1 MKTDSIIIKNAHA
14 NNLKDVD
21 IELPKHSIVVFTGV
35 SGSGKSSL
43 LFDTIYTEAQ
53 RQLIETFSSFAR
65 ARLPKLSRPDV
76 DEIKHLSTPI
86 VIDQKK
92 MGNNLRS
99 TVGTATELATYI
111 RLLYSRIGQP
121 FLHLPSFA
129 FSFNH
134 PEGMCPHC
142 QGLGKEVK
150 IDLDLFIDKEKSLR
164 EGALLHPNY
173 KQNSYLLKELL
184 KYGIFD
190 NDKPL
195 KDWSEEEL
203 HKLLYSEPIDL
214 DKSKTGLSYN
224 RYHEGIITKLERTII
239 EKAIDEKGED
249 ERNARDRFF
258 TYRVCEHCH
267 GSRIN
272 ERARSV
278 RIGDKSIDQIF
289 SMELSDVWEF
299 FKHLESNIE
308 DGEVRQMAVPVLR
321 KINYLLSQLVNIGV
335 GYLSLDRPVST
346 LSGGESQRVKM
357 ARQLDCDLTDLIYV
371 LDEPSIGLHPRDNER
386 LIELM
391 RGLRDRGN
399 SVFVVEHDP
408 DIILSAEWA
417 VDMGPKAGS
426 KGGEVMYNGP
436 IGGLT
441 ASQGLTGKCLRER
454 QLEATRQWQR
464 RTFNESFLIEHAS
477 VNNLKDITVRIPKGV
492 LTCITGVAGWG
503 KSSLIHGCFVPQHPE
518 AIVIDQQPIG
528 RTSRGNIASY
538 IGIFNHLR
546 QFFAQSNNVDASL
559 FSFNAAGACPKCEG
573 RGFLSFEMNFLDAVK
588 TRCPECEGKR
598 YNKKALGYQYRGKNI
613 AEVLDMTVEEA
624 LDFFADEKKVTR
636 YLLLLQEVGLSY
648 LKLGQTL
655 SSLSGGESQRL
666 KIATELRKKGN
677 IYVMDEP
684 TTGLHMND
692 IERFFQIVSKLVDAG
707 NTVVIIE
714 HNLDIIRRADWI
726 IDLGP
731 EGGKN
736 GGEIIFEGTPEELKS
751 CSRSITARYI

>member
-1 MKTDSIIIKNAHA
+1 M
-14 NNLKDVD
+14 
-21 IELPKHSIVVFTGV
+21 
-35 SGSGKSSL
+35 
-43 LFDTIYTEAQ
+43 
-53 RQLIETFSSFAR
+53 
-65 ARLPKLSRPDV
+65 
-76 DEIKHLSTPI
+76 
-86 VIDQKK
+86 IDQKK

-111 RLLYSRIGQP
+111 RLLYSRVGQP
-121 FLHLPSFA
+121 MLHLPSFA

-150 IDLDLFIDKEKSLR
+150 IDIDLFLDKEKSLR

-224 RYHEGIITKLERTII
+224 RYHEGIITKLERSII
-239 EKAIDEKGED
+239 EKAIDQKDED
-249 ERNARDRFF
+249 ELNARDMFF

-272 ERARSV
+272 NRARSV
-278 RIGDKSIDQIF
+278 KIGGKSIDQIF

-299 FKHLESNIE
+299 FK
-308 DGEVRQMAVPVLR
+308 QMETNTDHDEAREMALPILR
-321 KINYLLSQLVNIGV
+321 KVNYILSQLVNIGV

-371 LDEPSIGLHPRDNER
+371 LDEPCIGLHPRD
-386 LIELM
+386 
-391 RGLRDRGN
+391 
-399 SVFVVEHDP
+399 
-408 DIILSAEWA
+408 
-417 VDMGPKAGS
+417 
-426 KGGEVMYNGP
+426 
-436 IGGLT
+436 
-441 ASQGLTGKCLRER
+441 
-454 QLEATRQWQR
+454 
-464 RTFNESFLIEHAS
+464 
-477 VNNLKDITVRIPKGV
+477 
-492 LTCITGVAGWG
+492 
-503 KSSLIHGCFVPQHPE
+503 
-518 AIVIDQQPIG
+518 
-528 RTSRGNIASY
+528 
-538 IGIFNHLR
+538 
-546 QFFAQSNNVDASL
+546 
-559 FSFNAAGACPKCEG
+559 
-573 RGFLSFEMNFLDAVK
+573 DAVK

-598 YNKKALGYQYRGKNI
+598 YNKKALGYRYRAKNI

-624 LDFFADEKKVTR
+624 LSFFADEKKVTR

-692 IERFFQIVSKLVDAG
+692 IERFYQIVCQLVDAG

-736 GGEIIFEGTPEELKS
+736 GGDVLVEGTPEDLS
-751 CSRSITARYI
+751 FCPRSITARYI

>member
-1 MKTDSIIIKNAHA
+1 MRTDRIIIENAHA
-14 NNLKDVD
+14 NNLRHVD
-21 IELPKHSIVVFTGV
+21 IELPKHRIVVFTGV

-76 DEIKHLSTPI
+76 NEIKYLSTPI

-121 FLHLPSFA
+121 MLHLPSFA

-150 IDLDLFIDKEKSLR
+150 IDPDLFIDKEKSLR

-195 KDWSEEEL
+195 KEWSNEEL

-224 RYHEGIITKLERTII
+224 RYHEGIITKLERAII
-239 EKAIDEKGED
+239 EKAIDEKDED
-249 ERNARDRFF
+249 EQHARDKFF
-258 TYRVCEHCH
+258 VYRVCPHCH

-278 RIGDKSIDQIF
+278 KIGNLSIDQLF
-289 SMELSDVWEF
+289 SMELTDVWEF
-299 FKHLESNIE
+299 FKQLENRIE
-308 DGEVRQMAVPVLR
+308 DAEVRQMALPILR
-321 KINYLLSQLVNIGV
+321 KVNYLLSQLVNIGV

-357 ARQLDCDLTDLIYV
+357 ARQLDCNLTDLIYV

-408 DIILSAEWA
+408 NIILSAEWA

-426 KGGEVMYNGP
+426 RGGQVVYNGP
-436 IGGLT
+436 IEGLAT
-441 ASQGLTGKCLRER
+441 SQGLTGKCLRER
-454 QLEATRQWQR
+454 EQETLKPRLR
-464 RTFNESFLIEHAS
+464 RAFRECFLVEHAT
-477 VNNLKDITVRIPKGV
+477 VNNLKDLSVRIPKGV
-492 LTCITGVAGWG
+492 LTCITGVAGCG
-503 KSSLIHGCFVPQHPE
+503 KSSLIHGCFVPLHPE

-528 RTSRGNIASY
+528 RTSRGHIASY

-546 QFFAQSNNVDASL
+546 QFFAQASGEDASL
-559 FSFNAAGACPKCEG
+559 FSFNATGACPKCEG

-598 YNKKALGYQYRGKNI
+598 YNKKALGYLYRGKNM
-613 AEVLDMTVEEA
+613 AEVLDMTVQEA
-624 LDFFADEKKVTR
+624 LDFFADEQKVTR
-636 YLLLLQEVGLSY
+636 YLLLLQEVGLDY

-655 SSLSGGESQRL
+655 SSLSGGENPRL
-666 KIATELRKKGN
+666 KIATELRKRGH

-692 IERFFQIVSKLVDAG
+692 IERFFQIVTKLVDAG
-707 NTVVIIE
+707 NTVIVIE

-731 EGGKN
+731 EGGKH
-736 GGEIIFEGTPEELKS
+736 GGEILFEGTPEDLKS

>member
-1 MKTDSIIIKNAHA
+1 MRTDSIIIKNAHT
-14 NNLKDVD
+14 NNLRHVDV
-21 IELPKHSIVVFTGV
+21 ELPKHSVVVFTGV

-65 ARLPKLSRPDV
+65 GRLPKLSRPDV

-111 RLLYSRIGQP
+111 RLLYSCIGQP

-142 QGLGKEVK
+142 HGLGKEVK
-150 IDLDLFIDKEKSLR
+150 VDPDLFLDKEKSLR

-195 KDWSEEEL
+195 KEWSEDEL
-203 HKLLYSEPIDL
+203 YKLLYSEPIDL

-224 RYHEGIITKLERTII
+224 RYHEGIITKLERAII
-239 EKAIDEKGED
+239 DKAIDEKNED
-249 ERNARDRFF
+249 EQNVRDKFF

-272 ERARSV
+272 DRARSV
-278 RIGDKSIDQIF
+278 MIGDKSIDQIF
-289 SMELSDVWEF
+289 GMELSDVWEF
-299 FKHLESNIE
+299 FKQLENNVE
-308 DGEVRQMAVPVLR
+308 NDEARQMAIPVLR
-321 KINYLLSQLVNIGV
+321 KVNYLLSQLVNIGV

-386 LIELM
+386 LIELV

-417 VDMGPKAGS
+417 VDMGPMAGS
-426 KGGEVMYNGP
+426 NGGHVVYNGP
-436 IGGLT
+436 IKGLVE
-441 ASQGLTGKCLRER
+441 SHGVTGKCLRER
-454 QLEATRQWQR
+454 QKDIVKTRPR
-464 RTFNESFLIEHAS
+464 RPFKDTFLIENAS
-477 VNNLKDITVRIPKGV
+477 VNNLKDLNVRIPKGV
-492 LTCITGVAGWG
+492 LTCITGVAGCG

-518 AIVIDQQPIG
+518 AIVIDQQPVG
-528 RTSRGNIASY
+528 RTSRGNVASY

-546 QFFAQSNNVDASL
+546 QFFAKTNGEDASL

-573 RGFLSFEMNFLDAVK
+573 RGYLSFEMNFLDAVK

-598 YNKKALGYQYRGKNI
+598 YNKKALGYLYHGKNI
-613 AEVLDMTVEEA
+613 AEVLEMTVLEA
-624 LDFFADEKKVTR
+624 LDFFANEKKVTR
-636 YLLLLQEVGLSY
+636 YLSLLQEVGLSY

-655 SSLSGGESQRL
+655 SSLSGGENQRL
-666 KIATELRKKGN
+666 KIATELRKRGN
-677 IYVMDEP
+677 IYIMDEP

-692 IERFFQIVSKLVDAG
+692 IERFFQIVNKLVDAG
-707 NTVVIIE
+707 NTVIIIE

-736 GGEIIFEGTPEELKS
+736 GGEMLFEGTPEELKS
-751 CSRSITARYI
+751 CSRSITAKYI

>member
-1 MKTDSIIIKNAHA
+1 MKTDSIIIKNAHT
-14 NNLKDVD
+14 NNLKHVD
-21 IELPKHSIVVFTGV
+21 IELPKHRIVVFTGV

-76 DEIKHLSTPI
+76 DEIKHLSTAI

-111 RLLYSRIGQP
+111 RLLFSRIGQP

-134 PEGMCPHC
+134 PDGMCPHC

-150 IDLDLFIDKEKSLR
+150 IDLDLFFDKEKSLR
-164 EGALLHPNY
+164 EGALLYPSY

-195 KDWSEEEL
+195 KYWSKEEL

-224 RYHEGIITKLERTII
+224 RYHEGIITKLERSII
-239 EKAIDEKGED
+239 EKAIDEKDED
-249 ERNARDRFF
+249 EQHARDRFF
-258 TYRVCEHCH
+258 TYRVCQHCH

-278 RIGDKSIDQIF
+278 RIEDKRIDQLF
-289 SMELSDVWEF
+289 TMELADVWEF
-299 FKHLESNIE
+299 FQQLESRIE
-308 DGEVRQMAVPVLR
+308 DVEVRQMAIPILR
-321 KINYLLSQLVNIGV
+321 KINYILSQLVNIGV

-371 LDEPSIGLHPRDNER
+371 LDEPSMGMHPRDNER

-426 KGGEVMYNGP
+426 KGGEVMYNGL
-436 IGGLT
+436 IGGLV
-441 ASQGLTGKCLRER
+441 ASQGLTGKWLRER
-454 QLEATRQWQR
+454 GTEIQR
-464 RTFNESFLIEHAS
+464 HCRSFNDSFLIEHAS

-492 LTCITGVAGWG
+492 LTCITGVAGCG

-528 RTSRGNIASY
+528 RTSRGTIASY
-538 IGIFNHLR
+538 MGIFNHLR
-546 QFFAQSNNVDASL
+546 QFFAQANGEDASL

-573 RGFLSFEMNFLDAVK
+573 RGYLSFDMNFLDAVK

-598 YNKKALGYQYRGKNI
+598 YNKKALGYLYLGKNI
-613 AEVLDMTVEEA
+613 SDVLDMTVEEA
-624 LDFFADEKKVTR
+624 LDFFSNEKKVTR
-636 YLLLLQEVGLSY
+636 YLLLLQKVGLSY

-655 SSLSGGESQRL
+655 SSLSGGENQRL

-692 IERFFQIVSKLVDAG
+692 IERFFQIVSQLVDAG

-736 GGEIIFEGTPEELKS
+736 GGEILFEGIPEDLKS